1 MAEYIEEEVF
11 KNGYA
16 IREGCNTAFL
26 KELDLKVCK
35 IVSDFE
41 PSFKGALLEQLHHH
55 VDKSR
60 VNELRLK
67 IFNTLNE
74 RSDFRNDYFSL
85 GDKFIEALCGT
96 ELAANTKINFSIQ
109 LPFDDTSILPAHCD
123 TFSGESSYQI
133 NLWVPLTR
141 SFETNSM
148 FIFKPKAT
156 KKVLQDLKKYEVD
169 GLDTI
174 FDEFKMGDDYINLET
189 NNGQVIIFTPTTL
202 HGNRVNQ
209 TDITRVSF
217 NCRFKNLH
225 APYNAPEG
233 SSKVL
238 GQFYSALSEKGATKI
253 GRECSLFTL
262 SE

>member
-1 MAEYIEEEVF
+1 MDEYVEDEVF

-16 IREGCNTAFL
+16 IRDACNTAFL
-26 KELDLKVCK
+26 KQLDLKVRE

-41 PSFKGALLEQLHHH
+41 PNFKDAPLEQLHHY

-67 IFNTLNE
+67 IFNTLNK
-74 RSDFRNDYFSL
+74 RIDFRNDYFSL
-85 GDKFIEALCGT
+85 GDKYIEALCGT

-109 LPFDDTSILPAHCD
+109 MPFDDTSILPAHCD

-141 SFETNSM
+141 CFKTNSM
-148 FIFKPKAT
+148 FIFKPEVT
-156 KKVLQDLKKYEVD
+156 KKILKDLKKYEID

-174 FDEFKMGDDYINLET
+174 FDEFKMDDDYIDLET

-209 TDITRVSF
+209 TDTTRVSF

-238 GQFYSALSEKGATKI
+238 GQFYSALSEKCATKI
-253 GRECSLFTL
+253 GRECSLLTL
-262 SE
+262 AE